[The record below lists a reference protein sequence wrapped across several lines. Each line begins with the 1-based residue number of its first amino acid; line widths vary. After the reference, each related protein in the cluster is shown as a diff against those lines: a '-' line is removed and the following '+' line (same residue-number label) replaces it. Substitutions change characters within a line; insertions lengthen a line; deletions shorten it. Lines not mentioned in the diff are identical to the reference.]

1 MKCGWPESET
11 KQSLQ
16 VCGWAAKPQ
25 NQLGW
30 KRPLISSRPALNPA
44 LPSTKPRLW
53 EPQLYVLNPSRD
65 GDSSTLLGS
74 CGSLGQPSAPNLAHV
89 GVPSLWVDTAAPWA
103 VDGNTPPSQVQGS
116 LSGSASADELSGDVL
131 TLFIQDRKD
140 KWALLDYQHLQKEM
154 CSLELWQ
161 PQWFISGK
169 EVIMQL

>member
-44 LPSTKPRLW
+44 LPSTKPGLW

-74 CGSLGQPSAPNLAHV
+74 CSSLAWGNPQHQTWHMWECLPCELTQLLHGLWMETLLLPRSRGLSLVQPLQMN
-89 GVPSLWVDTAAPWA
+89 SL
-103 VDGNTPPSQVQGS
+103 
-116 LSGSASADELSGDVL
+116 
-131 TLFIQDRKD
+131 
-140 KWALLDYQHLQKEM
+140 EM
-154 CSLELWQ
+154 CLHFSFKTGRTSER
-161 PQWFISGK
+161 F
-169 EVIMQL
+169 